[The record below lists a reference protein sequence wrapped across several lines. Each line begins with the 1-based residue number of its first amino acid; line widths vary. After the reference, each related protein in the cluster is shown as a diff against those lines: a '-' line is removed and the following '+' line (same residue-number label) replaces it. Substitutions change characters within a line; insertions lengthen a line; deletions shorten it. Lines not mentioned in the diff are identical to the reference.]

1 MPNKKREAPK
11 VRTHKEIMV
20 LLSGLMAGIS
30 LAALKEQTAG
40 EAIA

>member
-1 MPNKKREAPK
+1 MPDKKPEAPK
-11 VRTHKEIMV
+11 VRIYNEIMV
-20 LLSGLMAGIS
+20 LLSGLMVGIS